1 MSALDLLAKR
11 VGIEPEFQ
19 DATGEIRRTTPG
31 VARGLLEAMGLPAA
45 NEREARATL
54 ERLEAEE
61 ARRILPTVVTTT
73 ASGAPL
79 AIPVSVPVGT
89 ETLRWE
95 IREEAGATREGRAYV
110 RELQRMKRTSQARPE
125 GRRELKIQAPGAL
138 GRHVLRVEGNGLTPT
153 ETTLIVAPERCWVPA
168 GLGDERPLWGIAV
181 QLYLLR
187 SATNWGI
194 GDFGDLK
201 RFVEVAADLGAA
213 VVGLNPLHAMFIDDP
228 ERASPYSP
236 ASRLFLNVFYID
248 VTAVPGFSTVP
259 AVRAQVEDA
268 EFQADL
274 AASRDAELVDY
285 AGVARLKLPV
295 LETLHDAFLADA
307 SNEDRD
313 AFAAFRREQGETLGW
328 FCLFQVLRERFAAE
342 DPELADWRRWPAA
355 FRDISSAEV
364 EGFAAE
370 RRDRID
376 FFAWLQWI
384 ADRQLA
390 EAAAVTADRGM
401 EIGLYRDL
409 AVGADGGGAE
419 SWANPRTILSSVDVG
434 APPDILNPAGQD
446 WGLPPFDPRA
456 LREAAYTGFAELV
469 RANMRHAGGLRIDH
483 VMALQHLY
491 MIPEGRPPAEGAYV
505 AYPMDGLIA
514 VLALESR
521 RHLCLVVGEDLGTVP
536 EGFRDRMEAA
546 GILSYRVVFFEQD
559 EDGVFVAPDAYPP
572 LALAV
577 LGSHD
582 LATLRG
588 WWEGRDI
595 DLKAEHDLYP
605 NSDEEARQRTQRKAE
620 RAAFLEALVA
630 AELLAEDEVGID
642 TPFGPHLAEAAHAF
656 LARTRS
662 GLAVAQLDD
671 LLGEADQVN
680 LPGTVDQHPNWRR
693 KHAVPIEEIAD
704 DVRVR
709 ALVEVVAGSR
719 CRGSERMRAGNEQQ
733 C

>member
-1 MSALDLLAKR
+1 MSAIDRIAEL

-19 DATGEIRRTTPG
+19 GATGERRRTAPE
-31 VARGLLEAMGLPAA
+31 VARGLLEAMGLSVA
-45 NEREARATL
+45 NEREAQATF
-54 ERLEAEE
+54 ERLKAGE
-61 ARRILPTVVTTT
+61 ARRILPTVITTT
-73 ASGAPL
+73 ASGAPV
-79 AIPVSVPVGT
+79 AVPVSVPPGID
-89 ETLRWE
+89 TLRWE
-95 IREEAGATREGRAYV
+95 IREEGGSTRTGRASV
-110 RELQRMKRTSQARPE
+110 REFRRMKRASRARPE
-125 GRRELKIQAPGAL
+125 EHRGVTVQAPEAF
-138 GRHVLRVEGNGLTPT
+138 GRHALRIEGNGLAPA
-153 ETTLIVAPERCWVPA
+153 ETTLIVAPERCWVPE
-168 GLGDERPLWGIAV
+168 GLDGERPLWGVAI

-187 SATNWGI
+187 SGTNWGI

-201 RFVEVAADLGAA
+201 RFVRVAADLGAA

-228 ERASPYSP
+228 VHASPYSP
-236 ASRLFLNVFYID
+236 ASRLYLNVLYID
-248 VTAVPGFSTVP
+248 VTAVPGFSSVP
-259 AVRAQVEDA
+259 AVRALVEDA
-268 EFQADL
+268 DFQADL
-274 AASRDAELVDY
+274 AACRDAELVDY
-285 AGVARLKLPV
+285 AAVARLKLPV
-295 LETLHDAFLADA
+295 LETLHDAFRVGAA
-307 SNEDRD
+307 QGDRD
-313 AFAAFRREQGETLGW
+313 AFAGFRREQGEALAR
-328 FCLFQVLRERFAAE
+328 FCLFQALRERFAAE
-342 DPELADWRRWPAA
+342 DPGWADWRRWPAA
-355 FRDISSAEV
+355 FRDIGSAEV
-364 EGFAAE
+364 ERFAQE

-390 EAAAVTADRGM
+390 EAAAVTADCGM

-419 SWANPRTILSSVDVG
+419 SWANPHTILSSVHVG

-456 LREAAYTGFAELV
+456 LREQAYAGFAELV

-491 MIPEGRPPAEGAYV
+491 MIPEGRPPEEGAYV

-521 RHLCLVVGEDLGTVP
+521 RHRCLVVGEDLGTVP

-546 GILSYRVVFFEQD
+546 GILSYRVVFFERD

-577 LGSHD
+577 IGSHD

-588 WWEGRDI
+588 WWEGRDV
-595 DLKAEHDLYP
+595 DLKAKHELYP
-605 NSDEEARQRTQRKAE
+605 DTDEEVRQRTQRTEE

-630 AELLAEDEVGID
+630 AGLLAEDQVTID
-642 TPFGPHLAEAAHAF
+642 DPFGPDLAEAAHAF
-656 LARTRS
+656 LARTGS

-693 KHAVPIEEIAD
+693 KYAVPIEEIAH

-709 ALVEVVAGSR
+709 ALAEALSGTR
-719 CRGSERMRAGNEQQ
+719 RRGSEPHEVRT
-733 C
+733 